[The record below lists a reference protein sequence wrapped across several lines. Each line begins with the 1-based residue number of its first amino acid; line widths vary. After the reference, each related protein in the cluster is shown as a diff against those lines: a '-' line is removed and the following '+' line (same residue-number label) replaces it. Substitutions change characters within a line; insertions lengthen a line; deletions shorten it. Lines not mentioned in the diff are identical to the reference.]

1 MNKLHKFFGLA
12 AALLFSGSLCAQP
25 AQPTPPEESMPTAMQ
40 ACPMGGNSI
49 DFQSVRTCYVPA
61 MRAFVVIDSTDCA
74 VDFVVREQDS
84 LRLVGRYVTDSLYKR
99 HDLQNILRPVSV
111 GFRDGKIVFVA
122 ASAKDSSYVGVL
134 DVEAQDGV
142 LPLLARVGLSCKSYA
157 FSISPCGKELTV
169 VGKNPQG
176 YNFNIFDLSEGL
188 DKIAAD
194 KVQSFGY
201 KVPKQ
206 SERIQQSDPVGVGLT
221 VVAVVV
227 VFFCLLIIALILMGY
242 GNVIMKVQDKRSK
255 KAVAKAASAGKGE
268 AIPANDSHTAGDV
281 YAAIAAAIYMY
292 NEELH
297 DEEDTILTIQKVE
310 RAWTP
315 WNAKFYNMNQY
326 FNRSK

>member
-1 MNKLHKFFGLA
+1 MNKLHKLFGLA
-12 AALLFSGSLCAQP
+12 AALLFMGSLCAQP
-25 AQPTPPEESMPTAMQ
+25 AQPTPPEGAELHQ

-61 MRAFVVIDSTDCA
+61 MHAFVVIDSTDCA

-111 GFRDGKIVFVA
+111 GLRDGKIVFLA
-122 ASAKDSSYVGVL
+122 ASAKDSSFIGVL

-142 LPLLARVGLSCKSYA
+142 LPLVARVGFSCKSYA
-157 FSISPCGKELTV
+157 FTISPCGRELTV

-176 YNFNIFDLSEGL
+176 YNFNILDLSEGL
-188 DKIAAD
+188 DKISAE

-242 GNVIMKVQDKRSK
+242 GNAIMKVQDKRSK
-255 KAVAKAASAGKGE
+255 KAVAQAASTGKGE
-268 AIPANDSHTAGDV
+268 AVPVNDSRTAGDV

-297 DEEDTILTIQKVE
+297 DEEDTVLTIQKVE